1 MGNGRRGRLIDAAN
15 RMQVVELIKEAVKN
29 GARLESACNEAGISY
44 RTFHRWEDIAK
55 EAGGWVDKR
64 TTCKRPTPAN
74 KLTEFEEYQILE
86 VVHKPEYSSLPPSQI
101 VPILADEGRY
111 IASESTFYRV
121 LHKHNE
127 QHHRGRSQEPAK
139 RPISTHEA
147 TAPNQVYV
155 WDITYLNGPIKGQH
169 YYLYMISDIF
179 SRKIVAW
186 EVWEEESAEHASE
199 LIRNTIISEKL
210 TTRKLPLVL
219 HSDNGSPMKGA
230 TMLETLYALGITPS
244 NSRPRVSNDNAY
256 AESLFKTIKYRPN
269 YQPKGFVTLEKARQW
284 VFDFVRWYNNDHH
297 HSGINFLTPVQ
308 RHEKDYGLNILAKRH
323 AVYETAKQLNPNRW
337 TRNTRNWT
345 IEDKVYLNPEKA
357 ETVNKGNYVEK
368 VS

>member
-1 MGNGRRGRLIDAAN
+1 M
-15 RMQVVELIKEAVKN
+15 
-29 GARLESACNEAGISY
+29 
-44 RTFHRWEDIAK
+44 
-55 EAGGWVDKR
+55 
-64 TTCKRPTPAN
+64 
-74 KLTEFEEYQILE
+74 
-86 VVHKPEYSSLPPSQI
+86 PPSQI
-101 VPILADEGRY
+101 VPMLADEGIY

-121 LHKHNE
+121 LHKYDE
-127 QHHRGRSQEPAK
+127 QHHRGRSQEPVK

-155 WDITYLNGPIKGQH
+155 WDITYLNGPIKGRH

-186 EVWEEESAEHASE
+186 EVWEEESADHASE
-199 LIRNTIISEKL
+199 LITKAVISEKL
-210 TTRKLPLVL
+210 TTRNYPLVL

-256 AESLFKTIKYRPN
+256 AESLFKTVKYRPN
-269 YQPKGFVTLEKARQW
+269 YQPKGFPTIEKARQW
-284 VFDFVRWYNNDHH
+284 VYEFVQWYNFEHH

-308 RHEKDYGLNILAKRH
+308 RHSEDFGLDVLAKRK
-323 AVYETAKQLNPNRW
+323 AVYEEAKQTNPQRW
-337 TRNTRNWT
+337 SRETRDWSISET
-345 IEDKVYLNPEKA
+345 VYLNPEK
-357 ETVNKGNYVEK
+357 EEVEGKVEK